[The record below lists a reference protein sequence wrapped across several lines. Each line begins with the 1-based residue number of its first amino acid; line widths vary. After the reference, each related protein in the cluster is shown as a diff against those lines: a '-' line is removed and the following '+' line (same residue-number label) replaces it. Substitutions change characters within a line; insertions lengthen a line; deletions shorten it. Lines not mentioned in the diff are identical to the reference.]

1 MMHPACAAAIV
12 REEWSISV
20 PEGLSAAEVGKE
32 IAEHHEHTTGH
43 HEPAEHAHRDRWVA
57 IFEAVLLSV
66 VALLAAWSGY
76 SAAKWGSEASLS
88 LAKAS
93 STRTQASLA
102 LIEANQIRTLDSV
115 SFNAAE
121 TAYAAND
128 PRLFRLAV
136 NRLRAGY
143 RPAFEAWIALH
154 PLKNPHAPPDPSYM
168 PQYRI
173 PQQAEGLALTAKADA
188 DFNKGQSDSATADKY
203 VRLTV
208 FLAAVLFLVGI
219 GSRFPVRAAR
229 YGLVGVAAVLLVIS
243 VVQLLSLP
251 GPPS

>member
-1 MMHPACAAAIV
+1 M
-12 REEWSISV
+12 
-20 PEGLSAAEVGKE
+20 PEGLSASEVGKE
-32 IAEHHEHTTGH
+32 IAEHREHEET
-43 HEPAEHAHRDRWVA
+43 EHAADEHAQRDRWIA
-57 IFEAVLLSV
+57 IVEAILLSV

-76 SAAKWGSEASLS
+76 SAAKWGTESSLS

-93 STRTQASLA
+93 ATRSKSSLA

-121 TAYAAND
+121 TAYVTHNTK
-128 PRLFRLAV
+128 LFQLDLKRM
-136 NRLRAGY
+136 RPGY
-143 RPAFEAWIALH
+143 RPAVEAWLALH
-154 PLKNPHAPPDPSYM
+154 PLKNPKAPPDPSYM
-168 PQYRI
+168 PQYRV
-173 PQQAEGLALTAKADA
+173 PQQALGVALSARADA
-188 DFNKGQSDSATADKY
+188 LFSKGQSAAGTGDKY

-219 GSRFPVRAAR
+219 GSRFPVRVAR

-243 VVQLLSLP
+243 VVQLLALP